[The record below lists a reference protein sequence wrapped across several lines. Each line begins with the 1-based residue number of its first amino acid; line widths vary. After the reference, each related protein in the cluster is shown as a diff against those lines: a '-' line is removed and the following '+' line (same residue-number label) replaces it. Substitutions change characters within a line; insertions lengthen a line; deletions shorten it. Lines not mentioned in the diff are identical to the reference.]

1 MSKVLI
7 SASYPTHTSIF
18 MPRARLICMA
28 SKKTKEK
35 WENFR
40 FNHQYRC
47 NKKRKYYR
55 IFLSHIPVFLV
66 WNTSPEK
73 LKLVIDL
80 GKFKHGTEKH
90 LQCQQKNTETI
101 YLFIYFILYT
111 YSLGFANHLF
121 HNLEFL
127 LPL

>member
-1 MSKVLI
+1 MQQKKKILSDMSL
-7 SASYPTHTSIF
+7 SYPGFS
-18 MPRARLICMA
+18 
-28 SKKTKEK
+28 
-35 WENFR
+35 
-40 FNHQYRC
+40 
-47 NKKRKYYR
+47 
-55 IFLSHIPVFLV
+55 V

-90 LQCQQKNTETI
+90 LQYQQKNTETI